1 MCILKW
7 ACIWEARLQNSHYHC
22 SRILMPIRTET
33 LIFNR
38 LLTKYEAISTYYYY
52 LSKIPDPVTLNKDHI
67 NCSYILIL
75 LIQIVLM
82 MRDLKKYQSITLHK
96 IFNLQ
101 IFIQLLNLTPDYIL
115 LFTPDYVNVK
125 YVTNYGSVY
134 YTVQNLVAS
143 LI

>member
-1 MCILKW
+1 
-7 ACIWEARLQNSHYHC
+7 
-22 SRILMPIRTET
+22 MPIRTET

-52 LSKIPDPVTLNKDHI
+52 LSKIPDPVTLNKNNI
-67 NCSYILIL
+67 NCSYIVKL
-75 LIQIVLM
+75 LIQIALV
-82 MRDLKKYQSITLHK
+82 RDLKKDQSIKLHK
-96 IFNLQ
+96 IFTLQ
-101 IFIQLLNLTPDYIL
+101 IFIELLNLTPDYIL